1 LSTFFDPLT
10 DLFAEAPE
18 SDRARTIERHALEA
32 QQALLPYALVF
43 FALSLPV
50 LVWAG
55 SFADN
60 AVWMSA
66 LFAQFAMNWAAF
78 YVVVSWLRRR
88 PDLAADSP
96 VRTRIH
102 IFGGLLWAAAVA
114 QLAAFSLGAGPARE
128 AILLIAVGAAVVLF
142 FFTCPSLPNLLIVAP
157 AAAVAPLVALY
168 ADAQTRP
175 QTPIA
180 WGVVALAMALAL
192 MVNRI
197 LRRQFAMAAERE
209 ILVASRAESLA
220 RAERLAK
227 SKSDILATLS
237 HEVRNGLTGVMHV
250 LQAATGSGGR
260 MAPSRDQLSAALGA
274 ASDLLDVL
282 NATLDSETAQAGR
295 LQVATEPFNAC
306 RLARQLILLYRPEA
320 AAKGVELGFHVDEAL
335 ERPTAGAAVGD
346 PARVRQILSNLLSN
360 AVKYTARGRVEVRVL
375 QSGPDRLQIEV
386 ADTGPG
392 LSAEEIEHAFEPFSR
407 IERTGV
413 GLPGAGL
420 GLSLARELARLMRG
434 DIVCRSAV
442 GVGSRFCLELP
453 FDAAARLA
461 GPDDDVAFAPS
472 SRSLRILVA
481 EDDALNAAMLRAVLE
496 QLGHQVAHAADGRRA
511 YDLAQACDFDLVMLD
526 GRMPGM
532 SGPETIRALR
542 SLKTPV
548 SRAPMIGVTG
558 ADAAEAQACIDAGAD
573 SVLRKPVSV
582 AAVARALAAVTSAP
596 QRPSEAPA
604 ALAI

>member
-1 LSTFFDPLT
+1 LSAFFDPLT
-10 DLFAEAPE
+10 DLFSEAPA
-18 SDRARTIERHALEA
+18 SDLARTIERHALEA
-32 QQALLPYALVF
+32 QQALLPYALIF
-43 FALSLPV
+43 FAFSLPV

-88 PDLAADSP
+88 PDIATDAP
-96 VRTRIH
+96 ARTRIH

-128 AILLIAVGAAVVLF
+128 AMLMISLGAAVVLF
-142 FFTCPSLPNLLIVAP
+142 FFTCPSLPNLLIVGP

-168 ADAQTRP
+168 TDAETQPHTLL
-175 QTPIA
+175 A

-192 MVNRI
+192 MVNRV

-209 ILVASRAESLA
+209 VLVASRADSLA

-237 HEVRNGLTGVMHV
+237 HEVRNGLTGVTHV
-250 LQAATGSGGR
+250 LKAATGSGGR
-260 MAPSRDQLSAALGA
+260 AAPTRDQLAAALGA
-274 ASDLLDVL
+274 ANDLLDVL
-282 NATLDSETAQAGR
+282 NATLDSETAQAGK
-295 LQVATEPFNAC
+295 LQVSAE
-306 RLARQLILLYRPEA
+306 LYRADA
-320 AAKGVELGFHVDEAL
+320 AAKGVELSFHADEAL
-335 ERPTAGAAVGD
+335 ERSAAGAPVGD
-346 PARVRQILSNLLSN
+346 PMRVRQILANLLSN
-360 AVKYTARGRVEVRVL
+360 AVKYTARGRIEVRIL
-375 QSGPDRLQIEV
+375 LAASNRLHIEV

-392 LSAEEIEHAFEPFSR
+392 LSPEEIQQAFEPFSR
-407 IERTGV
+407 IKRTGV

-420 GLSLARELARLMRG
+420 GLSLAQDLARLMDG
-434 DIVCRSAV
+434 QIVCRSAV

-453 FDAAARLA
+453 FDAAAR
-461 GPDDDVAFAPS
+461 VATPLEECDPAAHM
-472 SRSLRILVA
+472 RQLKILVA

-496 QLGHQVAHAADGRRA
+496 QLGHQVAHAADGKRA
-511 YDLAQACDFDLVMLD
+511 YELAQACDFDVVMLD

-532 SGPETIRALR
+532 SGAETILALR
-542 SLKTPV
+542 SLAAPI
-548 SRAPMIGVTG
+548 SRAPIIGVTG

-573 SVLRKPVSV
+573 AVLRKPVSV
-582 AAVARALAAVTSAP
+582 AAVARALAQATSAA
-596 QRPSEAPA
+596 QRPVERTAVA
-604 ALAI
+604 V